1 MRNLYQVL
9 SLFLLLLIAQQGA
22 VVHKLSHLAGADTKD
37 IHVHVGGR
45 ADTHCGL
52 CPAFAQAT
60 APAFA
65 HTFHMPVLVRTA
77 LQLIPEPQFA
87 GADAAVPPPRSRGPP
102 SLS

>member
-1 MRNLYQVL
+1 MRNVYQVL

-22 VVHKLSHLAGADTKD
+22 FVHELSHLSGADPD
-37 IHVHVGGR
+37 HVHAGGT

-60 APAFA
+60 APAFG
-65 HTFHMPVLVRTA
+65 HSFHMPVLVRTA

-87 GADAAVPPPRSRGPP
+87 GVDAAVPPPRSRGPP
-102 SLS
+102 SFI